1 MRSRTGCLT
10 CRQRKLK
17 CDEKKPVCRQCAK
30 ASRECIPSPGI
41 VFRHQQNASMNGEDS
56 TAEKSLKG
64 FYAYKNTFDKDAMWV
79 DIPKCITF
87 VTTTNLYLD
96 SGVLELDTMLATSME
111 SPKPFEPHCLASWR
125 TQGDRHP
132 IGNVPSSLRSELAPS
147 SVSCCLTQDVKA
159 LSPQIHSSPG
169 SVIERPV
176 SPPMSL
182 FNPHIGLIMNLTTSS
197 AMPSTD
203 SFFSLPFDSTD
214 YMPRPVSRPRLRWR
228 PPRPNASILTQDEHE
243 IACLLQWFSE
253 GPGYWMD
260 LFITGTYFA
269 SHVPVEAVENPLL
282 KYAIAACAAKAFAR
296 VQDQKPAMGGSST
309 RQAGM
314 KHYPN
319 VPLVDWEHKT
329 AVYYNTTV
337 SMLLQALNG
346 KVASSPNGSKCELRQ
361 RNGDPACAY
370 NVSAPKPR
378 RISQNTSFVPSTEE
392 LLVVI
397 AILCFYEFLDTSIS
411 EWEKHL
417 HGAKSFLVLSQQH
430 IRSLRLPNLAS
441 PMFPTSSKFAS
452 KAWRAVFW
460 NIARQDMLAAFIN
473 KTSTRLDTDDLTLW
487 REAGLILDEQ
497 ACIMPSNAAVYG
509 YLEEGDAMIKE
520 ELICNTLVWLMV
532 KLVNFM
538 AVGSVIPSRSG
549 AAWDGVVH
557 RTRFCQWFSLRKQ
570 FQVWHEGL
578 PVTFRPSARVA
589 PSHTSGQVSND
600 DSASMF
606 SEAWH
611 SMPMCA
617 STMQTY
623 YMSQILLFMNKPH
636 ESTLEC
642 HTELIRM
649 SYHQSVLAA
658 CQIHSRRIIGISL
671 AQPDK
676 AVRVHSVQ
684 PLFTAGQCLS
694 DNRECQIVLRL
705 LRDIESDTGWATDY
719 RVQQLVEQWQ
729 RNEPDSQA
737 LWSDSR
743 CAIPHENK
751 YPSPTFNTVRL
762 QHGSDLRSN

>member
-30 ASRECIPSPGI
+30 ASRECIPSLGI

-87 VTTTNLYLD
+87 VNTTNLNLD
-96 SGVLELDTMLATSME
+96 SSVLDVDTMLATSME
-111 SPKPFEPHCLASWR
+111 SPKSFEPHSLASWR

-132 IGNVPSSLRSELAPS
+132 IGNVPSSLRPETAPI
-147 SVSCCLTQDVKA
+147 SVSRCFTQDLEA

-169 SVIERPV
+169 SVMERPV
-176 SPPMSL
+176 CPPTSL
-182 FNPHIGLIMNLTTSS
+182 FNPHTGLVMNPTTSS
-197 AMPSTD
+197 TMPPTNS
-203 SFFSLPFDSTD
+203 SFSMPFDLTD
-214 YMPRPVSRPRLRWR
+214 HMPLSVSISRLRWR
-228 PPRPNASILTQDEHE
+228 PPCPNASIPTQDEHE
-243 IACLLQWFSE
+243 IAFLLQWFSE

-269 SHVPVEAVENPLL
+269 SYVPVKALENPLL
-282 KYAIAACAAKAFAR
+282 KYATAACAAKAFAR
-296 VQDQKPAMGGSST
+296 VQKRKPAMGGILT
-309 RQAGM
+309 HQAGM
-314 KHYPN
+314 KQYPN
-319 VPLVDWEHKT
+319 APLVDWEHKT

-361 RNGDPACAY
+361 RNSDPACAY
-370 NVSAPKPR
+370 NVSALKR
-378 RISQNTSFVPSTEE
+378 QLTSQNTSFTSSTEE
-392 LLVVI
+392 LLAAI

-411 EWEKHL
+411 EWERHL
-417 HGAKSFLVLSQQH
+417 NGAKSFLVLSQQH

-473 KTSTRLDTDDLTLW
+473 KTSTRLGTDDLTLW

-538 AVGSVIPSRSG
+538 AVGSVISSRSG

-557 RTRFCQWFSLRKQ
+557 RTRFCQWLSLRKQ

-578 PVTFRPSARVA
+578 PVSFRPSARVA

-600 DSASMF
+600 DNASLF
-606 SEAWH
+606 TKTWH

-642 HTELIRM
+642 HTEFIRM

-671 AQPDK
+671 AQQDK

-684 PLFTAGQCLS
+684 PLFTA
-694 DNRECQIVLRL
+694 
-705 LRDIESDTGWATDY
+705 
-719 RVQQLVEQWQ
+719 
-729 RNEPDSQA
+729 
-737 LWSDSR
+737 
-743 CAIPHENK
+743 AIGRAMAK
-751 YPSPTFNTVRL
+751 KRTRQSGTMV
-762 QHGSDLRSN
+762 